1 MEADGG
7 GMYNDGNHPTV
18 ANCTFSGNTAD
29 WGGGMYNYYGS
40 SPTVS
45 NCILWDNTAT
55 SDGNEIYNDP
65 DISHPAIP
73 LISYGDIAGSGGST
87 SWDPNLGS
95 DANGNIEADPCFVDP
110 GYWDMN
116 DVWVDG
122 DYHLLVGSPCIDAGD
137 NNSVPA
143 DSIDLDN
150 DGNTAEPI
158 PWDLD
163 ENPRI
168 VDGNDDGNAV
178 IDMGAYEFFW
188 PPVECW
194 LRIHPRTINRTS
206 RDKYIIASLQL
217 PPGITKDQI
226 EDEKLMFSPGDI
238 EASRQLVLRRF
249 INGTEQVTILA
260 FFSRLE
266 LTAAIPDNGRA
277 ELEVSGKLT
286 TGQIFY
292 GTDTIRIINPKN
304 KPRPNAN
311 RYRRRRSQCQQ

>member
-1 MEADGG
+1 
-7 GMYNDGNHPTV
+7 
-18 ANCTFSGNTAD
+18 
-29 WGGGMYNYYGS
+29 MYNYYGS

-65 DISHPAIP
+65 DISHPANP
-73 LISYGDIAGSGGST
+73 LISYCDIAGSGGST

-95 DANGNIEADPCFVDP
+95 DANGNIDVDPLFVDANGP
-110 GYWDMN
+110 
-116 DVWVDG
+116 DG
-122 DYHLLVGSPCIDAGD
+122 IAGTADDNLRLLWGSPCIDAGD

-194 LRIHPRTINRTS
+194 LRIYPRTINHTS
-206 RDKYIIASLQL
+206 RGKYIIAFLQL
-217 PPGITKDQI
+217 PRGITKDQI
-226 EDEKLMFSPGDI
+226 ADEKLLLYPGNI
-238 EASRQLVLRRF
+238 TAIRQFVLKGRKKHHKK
-249 INGTEQVTILA
+249 GAKILA
-260 FFSRLE
+260 FFSKADL
-266 LTAAIPDNGRA
+266 LAAIPENGRTD
-277 ELEVSGKLT
+277 LEVTGRLT
-286 TGQIFY
+286 TGQYSMALILLESSH
-292 GTDTIRIINPKN
+292 
-304 KPRPNAN
+304 RPEEQSVSL
-311 RYRRRRSQCQQ
+311 RRRNGYEKKDKCIYPG